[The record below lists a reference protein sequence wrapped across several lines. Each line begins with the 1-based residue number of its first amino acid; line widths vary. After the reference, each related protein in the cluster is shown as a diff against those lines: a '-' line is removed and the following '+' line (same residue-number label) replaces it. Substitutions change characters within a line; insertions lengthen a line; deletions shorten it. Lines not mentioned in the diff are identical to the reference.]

1 MRSYNI
7 ANKLLRNVRDFM
19 EKSVVVGTRLK
30 VIEVQ
35 EEHAGGRGG
44 KAKSM
49 FGGDRSSPIQV
60 GGEESK

>member
-1 MRSYNI
+1 M
-7 ANKLLRNVRDFM
+7 
-19 EKSVVVGTRLK
+19 VVGTRLK

-49 FGGDRSSPIQV
+49 FGGDCSSPIQV